1 LLILSIASG
10 GLYPTVPAGTPDILP
25 PVDDTAAA
33 LTEALVAAYRPHA
46 ASRLAAL
53 GFPAPPD
60 WDDAL
65 GAGEAWLA
73 GALEDLLSRP
83 FGRQPRGPLEV
94 FQEAMRFPTEA
105 LAAAGAPAADR
116 DPAARE
122 ALPGDRF
129 DLAPASSQDLGEE
142 VWGRHL
148 AWGAAKARALSR
160 PVVVLVSA
168 DLMDA
173 SRVESEAGAAG
184 YRCEVW
190 RSLPDEPGRP
200 PGVALVDLTHRQADD
215 AIRALS
221 EAGAR
226 VIAFGPHVDDL
237 AMVRAR
243 TLGASDALPRSRF
256 FSSIGSLLPE
266 VV

>member
-1 LLILSIASG
+1 MLRR
-10 GLYPTVPAGTPDILP
+10 
-25 PVDDTAAA
+25 VDDTAAA
-33 LTEALVAAYRPHA
+33 LADSLVAAFRPYCGG
-46 ASRLAAL
+46 RLAAL
-53 GFPAPPD
+53 CPTAPPG
-60 WDDAL
+60 WDEAL
-65 GAGEAWLA
+65 DAGEAWLA
-73 GALEDLLSRP
+73 STLGELLAAP
-83 FGRQPRGPLEV
+83 FAAQRRGPLEV
-94 FQEAMRFPTEA
+94 FQEAIRFPTEA
-105 LAAAGAPAADR
+105 LEAAGVPAADR

-142 VWGRHL
+142 VWARHL

-168 DLMDA
+168 DLIDA
-173 SRVESEAGAAG
+173 SRVESESEAAG

-190 RSLPDEPGRP
+190 RSLPESPGRSP
-200 PGVALVDLTHRQADD
+200 VAALVDLSHPRADD
-215 AIRALS
+215 AVRMLAV
-221 EAGAR
+221 AGAR

-243 TLGASDALPRSRF
+243 TLGAAEALPRSRF
-256 FSSIGSLLPE
+256 FSSIRELLPP